1 MLKNLIRYPSILRLR
16 NSKSKGAN
24 SRIPGVKKPSSVART
39 NNISRPEET
48 KKHKG
53 KTPSFGN
60 TNPPL
65 FLNNFQ
71 IDPTEIGSDN
81 NTPNYIK
88 KEKDEE
94 LKADKR
100 TFSKTPSADLTDKF
114 SAPILSHREPKKNP
128 VKKTAKPLNRTR
140 PLSKKASP
148 KLANSTL
155 VGPHTPKLQSS
166 GKSQITFKFYRK
178 WTKFR

>member
-1 MLKNLIRYPSILRLR
+1 MKNLIRYQNILHLR

-39 NNISRPEET
+39 NNITRPEET

-88 KEKDEE
+88 KEREE
-94 LKADKR
+94 EIKADKR

-114 SAPILSHREPKKNP
+114 
-128 VKKTAKPLNRTR
+128 
-140 PLSKKASP
+140 
-148 KLANSTL
+148 
-155 VGPHTPKLQSS
+155 
-166 GKSQITFKFYRK
+166 
-178 WTKFR
+178 